1 MEVIFLSELGS
12 PLRREYQIWREER
25 KKLPEQQK
33 EPSITVCSLT
43 VVRSSTVAHVGLLAY
58 IDRLT
63 SFSVLIVLLAV
74 GRHKVI
80 IKILLFTRATILL
93 DLSGLPAKKKRKK
106 EKERERDW
114 HTGCIVQ
121 VQEGILK
128 DTCHGTS
135 LR

>member
-1 MEVIFLSELGS
+1 
-12 PLRREYQIWREER
+12 LRREYQIWREER
-25 KKLPEQQK
+25 KKLPERQK

-93 DLSGLPAKKKRKK
+93 DLSGLPAKKKEKK
-106 EKERERDW
+106 RERERE
-114 HTGCIVQ
+114 T
-121 VQEGILK
+121 GILVA
-128 DTCHGTS
+128 
-135 LR
+135 